1 MPEICPIF
9 KWGDLDGAK
18 FKRKVENAHKKCFG
32 GKTSFIFQQEMQAR
46 TIATKWC
53 AYLMAD

>member
-18 FKRKVENAHKKCFG
+18 LREKWKMLIKNVLEEKLVSSFNRKCK
-32 GKTSFIFQQEMQAR
+32 QE
-46 TIATKWC
+46 
-53 AYLMAD
+53 L